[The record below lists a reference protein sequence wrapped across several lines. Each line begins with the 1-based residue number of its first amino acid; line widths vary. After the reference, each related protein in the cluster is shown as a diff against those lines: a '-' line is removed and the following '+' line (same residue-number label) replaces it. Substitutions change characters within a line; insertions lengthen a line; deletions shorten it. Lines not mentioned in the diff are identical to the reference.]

1 MVFTVNEEKRIICLF
16 AIYESPTEV
25 RRRYINEYY
34 IAPRV
39 ASTLQLTQFIRVWKR
54 FQERGGLSKFQGQHR
69 KGTGLPGTD
78 EANASIIRHFDFHP
92 KDSKTKA
99 AADLGLSR
107 TTTWRV
113 ARAAKMKPYK
123 VLKTHQIKETNF
135 GWRLTFG
142 VWCLSKIETAA
153 DFTSRVIFSDEK
165 WWVLDSSPNSQND
178 RRWSLVNPREYAE
191 CKYQGKK
198 KVMCWM
204 GFLQGAVLGPFW
216 FVDEQ
221 QRPITLNQ
229 FSYLNMLEHDLWP
242 VLRERR
248 NLRRIWFMQ
257 DGATCHCTGRVLSW
271 LGTKFNDRIIS
282 RRTPIPWPPQ
292 SPDLNP
298 LDFWLWGHLGK
309 IVHGANPRS
318 IGELMQ
324 TVEDARNTIT
334 PDNIEESLRNL
345 TKRLQS
351 CVAQNGG
358 HFQHLL

>member
-34 IAPRV
+34 IAP
-39 ASTLQLTQFIRVWKR
+39 L
-54 FQERGGLSKFQGQHR
+54 
-69 KGTGLPGTD
+69 
-78 EANASIIRHFDFHP
+78 
-92 KDSKTKA
+92 
-99 AADLGLSR
+99 
-107 TTTWRV
+107 
-113 ARAAKMKPYK
+113 
-123 VLKTHQIKETNF
+123 
-135 GWRLTFG
+135 
-142 VWCLSKIETAA
+142 
-153 DFTSRVIFSDEK
+153 VIFSDEK
-165 WWVLDSSPNSQND
+165 WWVLDSSPNSQNE
-178 RRWSLVNPREYAE
+178 RRWSLFNPREYAE

-257 DGATCHCTGRVLSW
+257 DRATCHCTGRVLSW

-298 LDFWLWGHLGK
+298 LDFWLWGHLVQ
-309 IVHGANPRS
+309 IHEV
-318 IGELMQ
+318 
-324 TVEDARNTIT
+324 
-334 PDNIEESLRNL
+334 L
-345 TKRLQS
+345 TNS
-351 CVAQNGG
+351 CK
-358 HFQHLL
+358 L

>member
-1 MVFTVNEEKRIICLF
+1 MVFTVNEENRIICLF

-78 EANASIIRHFDFHP
+78 
-92 KDSKTKA
+92 
-99 AADLGLSR
+99 
-107 TTTWRV
+107 
-113 ARAAKMKPYK
+113 
-123 VLKTHQIKETNF
+123 
-135 GWRLTFG
+135 
-142 VWCLSKIETAA
+142 
-153 DFTSRVIFSDEK
+153 
-165 WWVLDSSPNSQND
+165 
-178 RRWSLVNPREYAE
+178 
-191 CKYQGKK
+191 
-198 KVMCWM
+198 
-204 GFLQGAVLGPFW
+204 
-216 FVDEQ
+216 
-221 QRPITLNQ
+221 
-229 FSYLNMLEHDLWP
+229 
-242 VLRERR
+242 
-248 NLRRIWFMQ
+248 
-257 DGATCHCTGRVLSW
+257 
-271 LGTKFNDRIIS
+271 
-282 RRTPIPWPPQ
+282 
-292 SPDLNP
+292 
-298 LDFWLWGHLGK
+298 FWLWGHLGK

-318 IGELMQ
+318 IDELMQ

>member
-1 MVFTVNEEKRIICLF
+1 MNEKQIGQKLDFFTKNFLATRLEQNSLKRDRTNQTTEKKCEL
-16 AIYESPTEV
+16 
-25 RRRYINEYY
+25 
-34 IAPRV
+34 
-39 ASTLQLTQFIRVWKR
+39 
-54 FQERGGLSKFQGQHR
+54 
-69 KGTGLPGTD
+69 
-78 EANASIIRHFDFHP
+78 
-92 KDSKTKA
+92 
-99 AADLGLSR
+99 
-107 TTTWRV
+107 
-113 ARAAKMKPYK
+113 
-123 VLKTHQIKETNF
+123 
-135 GWRLTFG
+135 
-142 VWCLSKIETAA
+142 
-153 DFTSRVIFSDEK
+153 
-165 WWVLDSSPNSQND
+165 
-178 RRWSLVNPREYAE
+178 
-191 CKYQGKK
+191 
-198 KVMCWM
+198 
-204 GFLQGAVLGPFW
+204 
-216 FVDEQ
+216 
-221 QRPITLNQ
+221 LNQ
-229 FSYLNMLEHDLWP
+229 FSYLNVLEHDLWP

-318 IGELMQ
+318 IDELMQ